1 MGVLFYV
8 RSDGQYILVGYAVMA
23 VFLFI
28 IMLCDVLIR
37 EWTFFS
43 IKGHMDNIF

>member
-1 MGVLFYV
+1 MGVLFYL
-8 RSDGQYILVGYAVMA
+8 RSDGQYILAGYAVMV

-43 IKGHMDNIF
+43 TKGHMDNIF